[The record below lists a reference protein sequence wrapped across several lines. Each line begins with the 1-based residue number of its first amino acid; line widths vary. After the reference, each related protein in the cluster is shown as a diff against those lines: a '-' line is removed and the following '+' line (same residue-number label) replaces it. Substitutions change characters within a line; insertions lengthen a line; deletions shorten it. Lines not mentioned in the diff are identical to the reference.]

1 MHGEYIAFDLETTGL
16 SADRDEIIEIGAAR
30 FRRGEIVERYQT
42 LVNPGK
48 PIPSEITH
56 LTGIDDDDVVDA
68 PRMRTLLPRLRAFFG
83 ESTII
88 GHNVGFDVGFMQKH
102 SLLADNSALDTFEL
116 ASILL
121 PAAPR
126 YNLGSLAAQM
136 GVSLKNAHRAY
147 DDAEATGRLYWQLWL
162 KLRSLPSGLLSEI
175 IQLSSGIDWAL
186 RGVFQEALH
195 ETLRNAEANPLMQQ
209 PFAGETQFGEQ
220 ADIVPQPLELAHASR
235 NPLSLPAVS
244 QVFGENG
251 ALAAQ
256 HASFEVR
263 PQQIDMARE
272 VADALNG
279 GRQLLIEAGTGTG
292 KSLAY
297 LIPAAGWALQNSNR
311 VTIATNTIN
320 LQEQLL
326 KKDIPLT
333 RQVVGKGLRAA
344 LMKGRNNYLCPRRL
358 ATLRRR
364 KPTTSD
370 ELRTLAKLLL
380 WLHEG
385 GAGDRGGIT
394 LRGAD
399 WQLWSRLSAQ
409 DEGCTST
416 RCATEMA
423 GICPFHRARKRAEAA
438 HIVITNHALLVAD
451 AAVENR
457 ALPAYHNLIVDEAH
471 HLEDAITS
479 GMSRH
484 IDQRKLMG
492 RLNDIGKCLNLF
504 LSDARRSFPPNAAS
518 KLVDFVQTIS
528 QAITEMRLAIRVYFR
543 ALFDFVLSQKSDR
556 HYGMRLLPKH
566 RDSGSFGSVQ
576 SAWRQLAAYL
586 LALSD
591 ALERLVSALPRYA
604 QYAMPVFAEY
614 RSEIRGHWRFIA
626 ELHEQLEQFTSDPD
640 SNAVY
645 SLKPGERADML
656 QITISPLHVGPM
668 MDEYLSQRLESIVLT
683 SATLRTQEHFEH
695 IKERL
700 YVEEY
705 RELALGSPFDYR
717 SSTLLFVPDDMPE
730 PSKRSGYQ
738 RMVERGIIELATALN
753 GRVMVLFTS
762 YAQLRET
769 ALHIAPRLKLGD
781 IEVFDQSFGG
791 GREALL
797 ESFKRADR
805 AVLMGVRSFWE
816 GIDIPGDDLSGL
828 VIARLPFA
836 VPSEP
841 IFAARAET
849 YNNSFQQF
857 AVPDAILR
865 FRQGFGRL
873 IRSRSDRGIVAIFD
887 SRVISKNYGGS
898 FLESLPDCTVQSG
911 ALEKLPSL
919 AKAWIERR

>member
-16 SADRDEIIEIGAAR
+16 NADRDEIIEIGAAR
-30 FRRGEIVERYQT
+30 FRQGEIIERYQT

-48 PIPSEITH
+48 PIPSDITH
-56 LTGIDDDDVVDA
+56 LTGIDDDDVADA
-68 PRMRTLLPRLRAFFG
+68 PRMHSLLPRLRAFFG
-83 ESTII
+83 QSTII
-88 GHNVGFDVGFMQKH
+88 GHNVSFDVSFMQKCG
-102 SLLADNSALDTFEL
+102 LLADHAAIDTFEL

-121 PAAPR
+121 PAAAR

-162 KLRSLPSGLLSEI
+162 KLCRLPSSLLSEI
-175 IQLSSGIDWAL
+175 IQHSSGMDWAL
-186 RGVFQEALH
+186 RGAFQEALR
-195 ETLRNAEANPLMQQ
+195 ESLRNAEPKPASQQ
-209 PFAGETQFGEQ
+209 PFAVDSFFGDQ
-220 ADIVPQPLELAHASR
+220 AEISARPLELADASR
-235 NPLSLPAVS
+235 NPLSLAKVS
-244 QVFGENG
+244 QIFGERG

-256 HASFEVR
+256 HNSFETR
-263 PQQIDMARE
+263 PQQSDMARE
-272 VADALNG
+272 VAGALND
-279 GRQLLIEAGTGTG
+279 GRHLLIEAGTGTG

-297 LIPAAGWALQNSNR
+297 LIPAASWALQNSNR

-326 KKDIPLT
+326 HKDIPLT
-333 RQVVGKGLRAA
+333 RRVVGKGLRAA
-344 LMKGRNNYLCPRRL
+344 LMKGRGNYLCPRRL
-358 ATLRRR
+358 ASLRRR
-364 KPTTSD
+364 RPTTPE
-370 ELRTLAKLLL
+370 ELRALAKILV

-385 GAGDRGGIT
+385 GAGDRGTIT

-409 DEGCTST
+409 DENCASA

-423 GICPFHRARKRAEAA
+423 GICPFHRARKQAEAA

-451 AAVENR
+451 AAVGNR
-457 ALPAYHNLIVDEAH
+457 ALPTYHNLIVDEAH
-471 HLEDAITS
+471 HLEDAITN
-479 GMSRH
+479 GMSRR
-484 IDQRKLMG
+484 IDQRKLTG
-492 RLNDIGKCLNLF
+492 RLNDIDKCLTLF
-504 LSDARRSFPPNAAS
+504 LSEARKSFPPNAAS
-518 KLVDFVQTIS
+518 KLDGFVRAIS
-528 QAITEMRLAIRVYFR
+528 QVIAEMRFAVRSYFR

-556 HYGMRLLPKH
+556 HYGMRLLQKH

-576 SAWRQLAAYL
+576 SAWRQLASYL
-586 LALSD
+586 LGLTD
-591 ALERLVSALPRYA
+591 ALERLVAALPRYA
-604 QYAMPVFAEY
+604 QFAMPDFSEY

-626 ELHEQLEQFTSDPD
+626 DLHEQLEGFASEPD
-640 SNAVY
+640 GNAVY

-656 QITISPLHVGPM
+656 QLTIAPLHVGPM

-683 SATLRTQEHFEH
+683 SATLRAQEHFDH

-700 YVEEY
+700 YVEAY
-705 RELALGSPFDYR
+705 RELALGSPFDYH

-730 PSKRSGYQ
+730 PGKRTGYQ
-738 RMVERGIIELATALN
+738 RMVERGIVELATALN
-753 GRVMVLFTS
+753 GRVMALFTS
-762 YAQLRET
+762 YAHLRET
-769 ALHIAPRLKLGD
+769 ALHITPRLKLGD

-797 ESFKRADR
+797 ENFKRADR

-816 GIDIPGDDLSGL
+816 GVDIPGDDLSAL

-849 YNNSFQQF
+849 YSNSFQQF

-887 SRVISKNYGGS
+887 SRVISKNYGAS
-898 FLESLPDCTVQSG
+898 FLESLPDCTVQFG
-911 ALEKLPSL
+911 ALDTLPRL
-919 AKAWIERR
+919 AKAWIKDP

>member
-68 PRMRTLLPRLRAFFG
+68 PRMHTLLPRLRAFFG
-83 ESTII
+83 ESTVIC
-88 GHNVGFDVGFMQKH
+88 HNVGFDVGFMQKH
-102 SLLADNSALDTFEL
+102 GLLADNAALDTFDL

-121 PAAPR
+121 PAASR

-136 GVSLKNAHRAY
+136 GINLQNAHRAY

-162 KLRSLPSGLLSEI
+162 KLRSLPSGLLAEI
-175 IQLSSGIDWAL
+175 IQLGSGIDWAL
-186 RGVFQEALH
+186 RGVFQQALQEAL
-195 ETLRNAEANPLMQQ
+195 RAAEANPAGQQ
-209 PFAGETQFGEQ
+209 SFAAESIFGEPAANSHHPLDI
-220 ADIVPQPLELAHASR
+220 ADASR
-235 NPLSLPAVS
+235 SPLSLPEVS
-244 QVFGENG
+244 QAFGETG

-256 HASFEVR
+256 HDSFELR
-263 PQQIDMARE
+263 PQQITMARE
-272 VADALNG
+272 VADALNRG
-279 GRQLLIEAGTGTG
+279 QQLLIEAGTGTG

-326 KKDIPLT
+326 QKDIPLT
-333 RQVVGKGLRAA
+333 RQVVGEELRAA

-364 KPTTSD
+364 KPTSSD
-370 ELRTLAKLLL
+370 GLRTLAKILV

-385 GAGDRGGIT
+385 GAGDRGGIS
-394 LRGAD
+394 LRGRD

-471 HLEDAITS
+471 HLEEAITS

-492 RLNDIGKCLNLF
+492 RLNDTGKCLNLF
-504 LSDARRSFPPNAAS
+504 LNEARRSFPPIAAS
-518 KLVDFVQTIS
+518 KLDDFVQTIS
-528 QAITEMRLAIRVYFR
+528 QAIAEMRLTIRLYFR

-556 HYGMRLLPKH
+556 HYGMRLLQKH
-566 RDSGSFGSVQ
+566 RDSGSFVSVQ
-576 SAWRQLAAYL
+576 SAWQQLASYL
-586 LALSD
+586 LALTD
-591 ALERLVSALPRYA
+591 ALERLVAALPRYA
-604 QYAMPVFAEY
+604 QYALPDFAEY

-626 ELHEQLEQFTSDPD
+626 ELHEQLERFTSDPD

-645 SLKPGERADML
+645 SLKPGERAELL

-700 YVEEY
+700 YVEDY

-717 SSTLLFVPDDMPE
+717 SSTLLFVPDDLPE
-730 PSKRSGYQ
+730 PGKRTGYQ
-738 RMVERGIIELATALN
+738 RLVERGIIELATALN

-769 ALHIAPRLKLGD
+769 ALHISPRLKLGD

-791 GREALL
+791 GREVLL
-797 ESFKRADR
+797 ENFKRADR

-816 GIDIPGDDLSGL
+816 GIDIPGDDLSAL

-849 YNNSFQQF
+849 YSHSFQQF

-887 SRVISKNYGGS
+887 SRVISKNYGAS
-898 FLESLPDCTVQSG
+898 FLESLPDCNVQFG
-911 ALEKLPSL
+911 ALDKLPSL
-919 AKAWIERR
+919 AKAWVERR

>member
-1 MHGEYIAFDLETTGL
+1 MRGEYIAFDLETTGL

-30 FRRGEIVERYQT
+30 FRQGEIVERYQT

-56 LTGIDDDDVVDA
+56 LTGIDDDDVADA
-68 PRMRTLLPRLRAFFG
+68 PRMHTLLPRLRAFFG
-83 ESTII
+83 ESTIVC
-88 GHNVGFDVGFMQKH
+88 HNVGFDVGFMQTH
-102 SLLADNSALDTFEL
+102 GLLADNAALDTFAL

-121 PAAPR
+121 PSAPR

-147 DDAEATGRLYWQLWL
+147 DDAQATGRLYWQFWR
-162 KLRSLPSGLLSEI
+162 KLCGLPSGLLSEI
-175 IQLSSGIDWAL
+175 IQLSSGIDWEL
-186 RGVFQEALH
+186 RGVFQEALQ
-195 ETLRNAEANPLMQQ
+195 ESLRNADSTHARQQ
-209 PFAGETQFGEQ
+209 PFAAETIFGESEI
-220 ADIVPQPLELAHASR
+220 AGQPLDIGDASR
-235 NPLSLPAVS
+235 YPLSLETIS
-244 QVFGENG
+244 QVFSEHG

-256 HASFEVR
+256 HDSFELR
-263 PQQIDMARE
+263 TQQIGMARE
-272 VADALNG
+272 VAGALNSG
-279 GRQLLIEAGTGTG
+279 QQLLIEAGTGTG

-297 LIPAAGWALQNSNR
+297 LVPAAVWALQNDNR

-326 KKDIPLT
+326 QKDIPLT
-333 RQVVGKGLRAA
+333 RRVVGAGLRAA

-358 ATLRRR
+358 TTLRRR
-364 KPTTSD
+364 KPTNND
-370 ELRTLAKLLL
+370 ELQTLAKILV

-385 GAGDRGGIT
+385 GAGDRGGLT
-394 LRGAD
+394 LRGRD
-399 WQLWSRLSAQ
+399 WQVWSRLSAQ
-409 DEGCTST
+409 DEGCTWT

-423 GICPFHRARKRAEAA
+423 GVCPFHRARKQAEAA

-479 GMSRH
+479 GMSRQ

-504 LSDARRSFPPNAAS
+504 LGDSRSSFPPDAAS
-518 KLVDFVQTIS
+518 KLGGFVGAIS
-528 QAITEMRLAIRVYFR
+528 QAIAEMRLHVRGYFR
-543 ALFDFVLSQKSDR
+543 ALFDYLQSQKSDR
-556 HYGMRLLPKH
+556 HYGMRLLQKH
-566 RDSGSFGSVQ
+566 RDSGSFVSVQ
-576 SAWRQLAAYL
+576 SAWQQLASYL
-586 LALSD
+586 LALTA
-591 ALERLVSALPRYA
+591 ALERLVNALPRYA
-604 QYAMPVFAEY
+604 QYGLPDFAEY
-614 RSEIRGHWRFIA
+614 RSEIRGHWRYIA
-626 ELHEQLEQFTSDPD
+626 ELHEQLEHFTSEPD

-645 SLKPGERADML
+645 GLKAGERADTL
-656 QITISPLHVGPM
+656 QISISPLHVGPM

-683 SATLRTQEHFEH
+683 SATLRTQDHFEH

-700 YVEEY
+700 FVENY

-730 PSKRSGYQ
+730 PGKRTGYQ

-769 ALHIAPRLKLGD
+769 ALHVAPRLKLGN

-791 GREALL
+791 SREVLL

-816 GIDIPGDDLSGL
+816 GIDIPGDDLSAL

-849 YNNSFQQF
+849 YSNSFQQY

-873 IRSRSDRGIVAIFD
+873 IRSRRDRGIVAIFD
-887 SRVISKNYGGS
+887 SRVISKNYGAS
-898 FLESLPDCTVQSG
+898 FLESLPDCTVQFG
-911 ALEKLPSL
+911 ALDKLPSL

>member
-1 MHGEYIAFDLETTGL
+1 MRGEYIAFDLETTGL
-16 SADRDEIIEIGAAR
+16 SADRNEIIEIGAAR
-30 FRRGEIVERYQT
+30 FRQGEIVERYQT

-56 LTGIDDDDVVDA
+56 LTGIDDDDVADA
-68 PRMRTLLPRLRAFFG
+68 PRMHALLPRLRAFFG
-83 ESTII
+83 DSTII
-88 GHNVGFDVGFMQKH
+88 CHNVGFDVGFMQKH
-102 SLLADNSALDTFEL
+102 GLLAENVALDTFEL

-121 PAAPR
+121 PAASR

-162 KLRSLPSGLLSEI
+162 KLRGLPSGLLAEI
-175 IQLSSGIDWAL
+175 IQLSSGIDWTL
-186 RGVFQEALH
+186 RGVFQEAL
-195 ETLRNAEANPLMQQ
+195 RNAEPNSSVQQ
-209 PFAGETQFGEQ
+209 PFAAESIFGEQ
-220 ADIVPQPLELAHASR
+220 AGIACQPLDIADASR
-235 NPLSLPAVS
+235 NPLSLPTIS
-244 QVFGENG
+244 QVFSEHG

-256 HASFEVR
+256 HDSFEVR
-263 PQQIDMARE
+263 PQQINMARE
-272 VADALNG
+272 VAEALNSG
-279 GRQLLIEAGTGTG
+279 KQLLIEAGTGTG

-297 LIPAAGWALQNSNR
+297 LIPAAGWALQNGNR

-326 KKDIPLT
+326 SKDIPLT
-333 RQVVGKGLRAA
+333 RQVVGKELRAA
-344 LMKGRNNYLCPRRL
+344 LMKGRGNYLCPRRL

-364 KPTTSD
+364 KPTNND
-370 ELRTLAKLLL
+370 ELRALAKILV

-385 GAGDRGGIT
+385 GAGDRGAIT
-394 LRGAD
+394 LRGRD
-399 WQLWSRLSAQ
+399 WQVWSRLSAQ

-423 GICPFHRARKRAEAA
+423 GICPFHRARKQAEAA

-451 AAVENR
+451 AAIENR

-471 HLEDAITS
+471 HLEDAITN
-479 GMSRH
+479 GMSRQ

-504 LSDARRSFPPNAAS
+504 LSDARSSFPPAAAS
-518 KLVDFVQTIS
+518 KLDDFVQTIS
-528 QAITEMRLAIRVYFR
+528 QAIAEMRLTIRQYFR

-556 HYGMRLLPKH
+556 HYGMRLLQKH
-566 RDSGSFGSVQ
+566 RDSGSFVSVQ
-576 SAWRQLAAYL
+576 SAWQQLASYL
-586 LALSD
+586 LALTD
-591 ALERLVSALPRYA
+591 ALERLVDVLPRYA
-604 QYAMPVFAEY
+604 QYGLPDFAEY

-626 ELHEQLEQFTSDPD
+626 ELHEQLEAFTSDPD

-645 SLKPGERADML
+645 GLKAGERVDML
-656 QITISPLHVGPM
+656 QLTISPLHVGPM

-717 SSTLLFVPDDMPE
+717 SSTLLFVPDDLPE
-730 PSKRSGYQ
+730 PGKRTGYQ
-738 RMVERGIIELATALN
+738 RMLQRGIIELATALN

-769 ALHIAPRLKLGD
+769 ALHISPRLKLGD

-791 GREALL
+791 GREVLL
-797 ESFKRADR
+797 ENFKRADR

-816 GIDIPGDDLSGL
+816 GIDIPGDDLSAL

-849 YNNSFQQF
+849 YSNSFQQF

-887 SRVISKNYGGS
+887 SRVISKNYGAS
-898 FLESLPDCTVQSG
+898 FLESLPDCTVQFG
-911 ALEKLPSL
+911 ALDKLPSL
-919 AKAWIERR
+919 AKSWIERR

>member
-48 PIPSEITH
+48 PIPSEVTH
-56 LTGIDDDDVVDA
+56 LTGIDDDDVADA
-68 PRMRTLLPRLRAFFG
+68 PRMHTLLPRLRAFFG

-88 GHNVGFDVGFMQKH
+88 CHNVSFDVGFMQKH
-102 SLLADNSALDTFEL
+102 GLLADNTALDTFDL

-121 PAAPR
+121 PAAVR

-136 GVSLKNAHRAY
+136 GVNLKNAHRAY
-147 DDAEATGRLYWQLWL
+147 DDAEATGQLYWQLWL
-162 KLRSLPSGLLSEI
+162 KLRSLPCGLLAEI
-175 IQLSSGIDWAL
+175 IQLGSGIDWAL
-186 RGVFQEALH
+186 RGVFQEALQ
-195 ETLRNAEANPLMQQ
+195 EALRDAEATPALQQ
-209 PFAGETQFGEQ
+209 PFAGESIFGEQ
-220 ADIVPQPLELAHASR
+220 AEIAHHPLDMSDASR
-235 NPLSLPAVS
+235 SPLSLPEVS
-244 QVFGENG
+244 QVFGETG

-256 HASFEVR
+256 HDSFEVR

-272 VADALNG
+272 VADALNRG
-279 GRQLLIEAGTGTG
+279 QQLLIEAGTGTG

-297 LIPAAGWALQNSNR
+297 LIPAAGWALQNNNR

-333 RQVVGKGLRAA
+333 RQVVGKALRAA

-370 ELRTLAKLLL
+370 ALRTLAKILV

-385 GAGDRGGIT
+385 GAGDRGGIS
-394 LRGAD
+394 LRGRD

-423 GICPFHRARKRAEAA
+423 GICPFHRARKQAEAA

-471 HLEDAITS
+471 HLEEAITS

-484 IDQRKLMG
+484 IDQRKLIG
-492 RLNDIGKCLNLF
+492 RLNDTGKCLNLF
-504 LSDARRSFPPNAAS
+504 LSEARRSFPPTAAS
-518 KLVDFVQTIS
+518 KLDDFVQTIS
-528 QAITEMRLAIRVYFR
+528 QAIAEMRLAIRIYFR
-543 ALFDFVLSQKSDR
+543 TLFDFVLSQKSDR
-556 HYGMRLLPKH
+556 HYGMRLLQKH
-566 RDSGSFGSVQ
+566 RDSGSFVSVQ
-576 SAWRQLAAYL
+576 SAWQQLASYL
-586 LALSD
+586 LALTD
-591 ALERLVSALPRYA
+591 ALERLVDALPRYA
-604 QYAMPVFAEY
+604 QYAMPDFAEY

-626 ELHEQLEQFTSDPD
+626 ELHEQLERFTSDPD

-730 PSKRSGYQ
+730 PGKRTGYQ

-769 ALHIAPRLKLGD
+769 ALHISPRLKLGD

-791 GREALL
+791 GREVLL
-797 ESFKRADR
+797 ENFKRADR

-816 GIDIPGDDLSGL
+816 GIDIPGDDLSAL

-849 YNNSFQQF
+849 YSNSFQQF

-887 SRVISKNYGGS
+887 SRVISKNYGAS
-898 FLESLPDCTVQSG
+898 FLESLPDCTVQFG
-911 ALEKLPSL
+911 ALDKLPSL
-919 AKAWIERR
+919 AKTWIERR